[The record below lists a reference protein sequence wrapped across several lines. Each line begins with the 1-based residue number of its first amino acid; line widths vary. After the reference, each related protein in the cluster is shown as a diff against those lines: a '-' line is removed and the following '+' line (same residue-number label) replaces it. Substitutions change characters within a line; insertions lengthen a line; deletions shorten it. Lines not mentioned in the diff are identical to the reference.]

1 MLDFSVDEYRER
13 VGKVKKRMSD
23 AGIDVIVI
31 GDPANMC
38 YLSGYNAWSFYV
50 SQALVVALD
59 LEEPLWFGRAQDAL
73 VGAKV
78 TTWLAEEN
86 IIPYTDDYVHNPV
99 KHPMDYLAQVLD
111 QKGLSRKTI
120 GVEKDVYYLSARA
133 CECLQKGLPNARF
146 TDATNLVNWVRI
158 IKSDTEISYM
168 KKQRP

>member
-1 MLDFSVDEYRER
+1 MLDFSVGEYRER
-13 VGKVKKRMSD
+13 VNKVKKRMSD

-59 LEEPLWFGRAQDAL
+59 LEQPLWFGRAQDAL

-86 IIPYTDDYVHNPV
+86 IIPIPMIMYNPV

-111 QKGLSRKTI
+111 QGLSRKTI

-158 IKSDTEISYM
+158 IKSDTEISYE
-168 KKQRP
+168 KPRS